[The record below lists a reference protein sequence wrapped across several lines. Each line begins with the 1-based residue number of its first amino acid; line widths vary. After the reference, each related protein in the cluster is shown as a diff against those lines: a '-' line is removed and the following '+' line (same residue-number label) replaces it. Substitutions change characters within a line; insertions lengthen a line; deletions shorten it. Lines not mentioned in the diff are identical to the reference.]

1 MADEQATLTPQL
13 VADLKEQSRILYCIT
28 PMEGELMTAGV
39 VGGTLEGVDKLLKA
53 AVRDVGAP
61 VTVLVEKIATD
72 DAGAITFTLLV
83 LRYSRAVMRKK
94 RMASPAPPNDPARHA
109 SVGEGAADD

>member
-13 VADLKEQSRILYCIT
+13 VADLKEQSRIQWCIT
-28 PMEGELMTAGV
+28 PMKGELMTAGV
-39 VGGTLEGVDKLLKA
+39 VGGTLEGLDKLLKA
-53 AVRDVGAP
+53 AVKDVGVP

-83 LRYSRAVMRKK
+83 MRYSQAVMRKK
-94 RMASPAPPNDPARHA
+94 RMASPAPPNDPVLHARA
-109 SVGEGAADD
+109 GEGGADG

>member
-1 MADEQATLTPQL
+1 MADEQATITPQL

-28 PMEGELMTAGV
+28 PMKGELMTAGV
-39 VGGTLEGVDKLLKA
+39 IGGTLEGLDKLLKA
-53 AVRDVGAP
+53 AVKDVGAP

-83 LRYSRAVMRKK
+83 LRYSQAVMRKK
-94 RMASPAPPNDPARHA
+94 RMASPAPPNDPVLHARA
-109 SVGEGAADD
+109 GEGGADG

>member
-13 VADLKEQSRILYCIT
+13 VADLKEQSRIQWCIT
-28 PMEGELMTAGV
+28 PMKGELMTADV
-39 VGGTLEGVDKLLKA
+39 VGGALEGLDKLLKA

-61 VTVLVEKIATD
+61 VTVLVEKISTD

-83 LRYSRAVMRKK
+83 LRYSQAVMRKK
-94 RMASPAPPNDPARHA
+94 RRASPAPLNDQRAN
-109 SVGEGAADD
+109 ADDG